1 MLRDFEPRDQDT
13 VRGLIQSGMA
23 ERWGD
28 QFDPDANSDTDDLW
42 ATYVARGAE
51 IAVFEIDGDVVA
63 TGTLIPEADGA
74 GRIRR
79 VSVDLRHRRK
89 GLARAVVSELIE
101 RALRRDLDPLRVTAD
116 TPWTDAVQLYRAC
129 GFEIV
134 SQNEVA
140 TQFTMSPQHRRT

>member
-1 MLRDFEPRDQDT
+1 
-13 VRGLIQSGMA
+13 MA

-28 QFDPDANSDTDDLW
+28 RFDPHANPDTDDLW
-42 ATYVARGAE
+42 NAYMARGAE
-51 IAVFEIDGDVVA
+51 IVVLEIDGEVIA

-79 VSVDLRHRRK
+79 VSVDRRHRRK
-89 GLARAVVSELIE
+89 GLARAVVSVLVE
-101 RALRRDLDPLRVTAD
+101 RARRRDLDPLRVTAD

-134 SQNEVA
+134 DQNEIA
-140 TQFTMSPQHRRT
+140 THFTMSP